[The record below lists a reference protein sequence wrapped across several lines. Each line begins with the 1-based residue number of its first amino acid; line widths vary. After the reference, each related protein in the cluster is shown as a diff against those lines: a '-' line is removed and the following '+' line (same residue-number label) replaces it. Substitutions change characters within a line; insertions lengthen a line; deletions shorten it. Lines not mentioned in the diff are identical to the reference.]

1 MILTLDYKYQRYRQL
16 LCEILIG
23 QLADYFKANTIEI
36 QVQIVK
42 AGKQDQSS
50 KKIKRGK
57 KKLYKF
63 TENFV

>member
-1 MILTLDYKYQRYRQL
+1 MILILDYKYQRYRQL

-42 AGKQDQSS
+42 AGTIEQEDKT
-50 KKIKRGK
+50 RK
-57 KKLYKF
+57 KK
-63 TENFV
+63 VV

>member
-1 MILTLDYKYQRYRQL
+1 MILTLNYKYQRYRQL

-42 AGKQDQSS
+42 AGTIEQEDKT
-50 KKIKRGK
+50 RK
-57 KKLYKF
+57 KK
-63 TENFV
+63 VV

>member
-42 AGKQDQSS
+42 AGTIEQEDKTR
-50 KKIKRGK
+50 KKG
-57 KKLYKF
+57 
-63 TENFV
+63 VV